1 MAHTVHTDVQ
11 IYLGGFDLSGDS
23 NSFSESRSQGTP
35 EDSTFGSQFRQRL
48 PGVRDV
54 SFALAGFSDF
64 DANEVD
70 EQLHNGFGVT
80 PATPLLWAP
89 DGTVL
94 GDPCFF
100 GRIRRGS
107 YGSGGAFGDAAKF
120 DLAGSIAT
128 GVWHRGS
135 LLDPH
140 HEVTAVGN
148 STPVQIGPQS
158 ATQTLFGHLAVTRF
172 TELTALAILIQSASA
187 ETFGSPA
194 TRLSFVAATGAG
206 AQLLS
211 VAGSTLT
218 TAQRAHE
225 WYRVRVMT
233 YTEAAGAT
241 DSGADIAV
249 GASIS

>member
-11 IYLGGFDLSGDS
+11 IFLGAFNLSGDA

-35 EDSTFGSQFRQRL
+35 EDSTFGNSFRQRL

-64 DANEVD
+64 DENEVD
-70 EQLHNGFGVT
+70 SQLHAGFGVT

-89 DGTVL
+89 DGTVR

-107 YGSGGAFGDAAKF
+107 YGAGGAFGDAAKF

-128 GVWHRGS
+128 GVWHRGT

-140 HEVTAVGN
+140 REVTAVGN

-158 ATQTLFGHLAVTRF
+158 ATQTLFGHLAITRF
-172 TELTALAILIQSASA
+172 DGIDGTGDTDSVRIRASLWV
-187 ETFGSPA
+187 TGNPA
-194 TRLSFVAATGAG
+194 FFRGRERRRGATSERGGVNTNGGATGA
-206 AQLLS
+206 
-211 VAGSTLT
+211 
-218 TAQRAHE
+218 
-225 WYRVRVMT
+225 
-233 YTEAAGAT
+233 
-241 DSGADIAV
+241 
-249 GASIS
+249 

>member
-1 MAHTVHTDVQ
+1 MSHTVHTDVQ
-11 IYLGGFDLSGDS
+11 IFLGGFDLSGDS
-23 NSFSESRSQGTP
+23 NSFSESRSQATP
-35 EDSTFGSQFRQRL
+35 EDSTFGNGFRQRL

-64 DANEVD
+64 DEDEVD
-70 EQLHNGFGVT
+70 SQLHAGFGVT

-89 DGTVL
+89 DGEVR

-107 YGSGGAFGDAAKF
+107 YGAGGAFGDAAKF

-128 GVWHRGS
+128 GIWHRGT

-140 HEVTAVGN
+140 HEVVAVGN

-158 ATQTLFGHLAVTRF
+158 ADQMLFGHLAVTRF
-172 TELTALAILIQSASA
+172 SELTEIEVLIQSASSQG
-187 ETFGSPA
+187 FGSPA
-194 TRLSFVAATGAG
+194 TRLSFSVVAGTV

-218 TAQRAHE
+218 PAQRAHE
-225 WYRVRVMT
+225 WYRVRVTT
-233 YTEAAGAT
+233 YTEAVGAT
-241 DSGADIAV
+241 DSGADIVV
-249 GASIS
+249 GASIA